1 MPRLY
6 KILVDEG
13 LVRSRTE
20 AERFIRQG
28 SVSVG
33 GCEPDCSF
41 FSTGKCTCGGWRK
54 VTKATEEIPVGWA
67 VKVGT
72 GFYRVMTAVDRP
84 GYDVVKGIGRSR
96 EEHERPKD
104 PNQLAKLVV
113 DIATGEADDPLKPK
127 ESPD

>member
-13 LVRSRTE
+13 LARSRTE

-33 GCEPDCSF
+33 GCDPTCSF
-41 FSTGKCTCGGWRK
+41 FSTGKCTCDGWRK
-54 VTKATEEIPVGWA
+54 VTKATEEIPLGFA
-67 VKVGT
+67 VKVGN
-72 GFYRVMTAVDRP
+72 GLYRVMKAEGRS

-96 EEHERPKD
+96 VPVDHTPYSLLYRARTR
-104 PNQLAKLVV
+104 LLGIVAKVWNWLR
-113 DIATGEADDPLKPK
+113 
-127 ESPD
+127 